1 MERPPRF
8 LLQSEAQTSPRSGRR
23 LSCLRFRSTCKVFCY
38 TLILS
43 LSLSLALFLVTF
55 SQRSALTLSGFTTLQ
70 AMYPALTAGPL
81 CCAWFIERKG
91 VYSGCVLLIFLTE
104 ITIMCFGFE
113 TPSLWSFHLGCL
125 ALGAALTLLLILLPI
140 LVYYLYGP
148 TEFCERL
155 AQVSLAFPIGLATFP
170 LLSKTQLLDPLTVN
184 YLTFAAMFLLMISF
198 FIIFSAWKHR
208 FILLKY

>member
-1 MERPPRF
+1 MKR
-8 LLQSEAQTSPRSGRR
+8 LLLACLLAGMGFVVLLFEQT
-23 LSCLRFRSTCKVFCY
+23 
-38 TLILS
+38 I
-43 LSLSLALFLVTF
+43 
-55 SQRSALTLSGFTTLQ
+55 
-70 AMYPALTAGPL
+70 PALGYMA
-81 CCAWFIERKG
+81 
-91 VYSGCVLLIFLTE
+91 
-104 ITIMCFGFE
+104 
-113 TPSLWSFHLGCL
+113 
-125 ALGAALTLLLILLPI
+125 LLLILLPI

>member
-1 MERPPRF
+1 
-8 LLQSEAQTSPRSGRR
+8 
-23 LSCLRFRSTCKVFCY
+23 
-38 TLILS
+38 
-43 LSLSLALFLVTF
+43 
-55 SQRSALTLSGFTTLQ
+55 
-70 AMYPALTAGPL
+70 
-81 CCAWFIERKG
+81 
-91 VYSGCVLLIFLTE
+91 
-104 ITIMCFGFE
+104 MCFGFE

-155 AQVSLAFPIGLATFP
+155 AQGSLAFPIGLATFP